1 MPEKMTD
8 QRFQFLLQQFKLHSE
23 RLRDL
28 QNQRFKITIWSTLA
42 IFGYFGWVLTNTI
55 EVPINLVAALPVMF
69 GLLGFGYFFGLHKIV
84 DRHSAFLDHLENE
97 MLRSGAETEWEKF
110 KSKGHH
116 GKPLRLLFYTYW
128 CALIIG
134 TIFFSIWL
142 WQAAPLSTTQEPIE
156 RDSNGESS

>member
-1 MPEKMTD
+1 MPERMTD

-55 EVPINLVAALPVMF
+55 EVPFNLVAALPVMF

-84 DRHSAFLDHLENE
+84 DRHSAFLDHLEMRCYAVGPRPNGKSLSRKAITE
-97 MLRSGAETEWEKF
+97 SLSGF
-110 KSKGHH
+110 CSI
-116 GKPLRLLFYTYW
+116 R
-128 CALIIG
+128 IG
-134 TIFFSIWL
+134 
-142 WQAAPLSTTQEPIE
+142 AP
-156 RDSNGESS
+156 